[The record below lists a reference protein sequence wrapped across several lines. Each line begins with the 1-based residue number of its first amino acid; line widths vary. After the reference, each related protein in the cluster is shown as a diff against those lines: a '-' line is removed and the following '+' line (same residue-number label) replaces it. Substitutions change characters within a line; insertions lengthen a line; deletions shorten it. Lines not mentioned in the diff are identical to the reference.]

1 MSTPWVERS
10 SRVSS
15 ALPDDTKTLEP
26 LSNSHYGRI
35 AVPIRGAA
43 TRGAQGDEGAP
54 DAWLDLDAQ
63 YREGLRDLKA
73 GAEILARS
81 RSPRCGRFSCV
92 SRDIER
98 LLHRP
103 PATFAEFSDGRPDAF
118 QHGDAMR
125 LENPQELGLTVRIPP
140 RAADL
145 DLHRRRRASY
155 PSRSTAAGSSR
166 AARRA
171 GSQAARTPAATST
184 PAAPANAAGS
194 RAST

>member
-73 GAEILARS
+73 GDGILVLTWLDRARRDVADSLVSAEISNGSCIDHLPRS
-81 RSPRCGRFSCV
+81 RSF
-92 SRDIER
+92 
-98 LLHRP
+98 
-103 PATFAEFSDGRPDAF
+103 
-118 QHGDAMR
+118 
-125 LENPQELGLTVRIPP
+125 LTVVQM
-140 RAADL
+140 
-145 DLHRRRRASY
+145 
-155 PSRSTAAGSSR
+155 PSSTATQCAW
-166 AARRA
+166 
-171 GSQAARTPAATST
+171 RTHKNSA
-184 PAAPANAAGS
+184 
-194 RAST
+194 